1 MVHGDHGNS
10 AEENNSGGSV
20 EEVSPTQNDIN
31 DEDFCEPTQ
40 QEIQSA
46 ELRYSGS
53 LLQESIWQDTLK
65 LPLPTAAEREVS
77 VLFGRQ
83 EKDGPAHGIFVK
95 LYNQSRNSKQP
106 ASRHHSLL
114 RLNLDKSG
122 QLSASLQDLH
132 SYSTRFTVIIEP
144 TGQSIHVNNSN
155 PSSLC
160 NGSTLH
166 FCPLVPRLPQEDC
179 YEEYTGFNFSLPCGL
194 LSPPKLSKTGG
205 IVEERVLVPASANQ
219 TKLRLVVTSS
229 LIGGL
234 MGTGGSTTH
243 RLQQDYQS
251 SIKVSEPRLFFFQT
265 PQRSM
270 DELSIAQH
278 VIMLRCVVQQSPLYR
293 PFFFSFQGSRE
304 SFNLYFVIPAVS
316 ARLLAMGAGQV
327 LAHLTSAHKTEFRLR
342 DPHRLAP
349 SERLLAAT
357 GPISVLPEM
366 L

>member
-1 MVHGDHGNS
+1 MVHGVHGNS
-10 AEENNSGGSV
+10 VEENNSGGIV

-40 QEIQSA
+40 QEIQST
-46 ELRYSGS
+46 ELRYTGS

-83 EKDGPAHGIFVK
+83 EKDGPAHDIFVK

-155 PSSLC
+155 PSSESLC

-179 YEEYTGFNFSLPCGL
+179 YEEYTGFKFSLPCGL
-194 LSPPKLSKTGG
+194 LSPPKLSKTRG
-205 IVEERVLVPASANQ
+205 IVEESVLVPASAN
-219 TKLRLVVTSS
+219 
-229 LIGGL
+229 
-234 MGTGGSTTH
+234 
-243 RLQQDYQS
+243 
-251 SIKVSEPRLFFFQT
+251 
-265 PQRSM
+265 
-270 DELSIAQH
+270 
-278 VIMLRCVVQQSPLYR
+278 
-293 PFFFSFQGSRE
+293 
-304 SFNLYFVIPAVS
+304 
-316 ARLLAMGAGQV
+316 
-327 LAHLTSAHKTEFRLR
+327 
-342 DPHRLAP
+342 
-349 SERLLAAT
+349 
-357 GPISVLPEM
+357 
-366 L
+366 